1 MRFLFVLLIIA
12 NPLIATP
19 LRDIGS
25 DIAAAIRGGKAQ
37 EVAKWFN
44 SNVDLTVL
52 GKEEM
57 YSKAQ
62 AEQVLRDFFSKY
74 PPLSFELSHKAN
86 NPASTQYGI
95 GSYKTTNNAKF
106 KVYFVIKKI
115 GNQQFIQQLSIE
127 NER

>member
-1 MRFLFVLLIIA
+1 MRLIFVLILFA
-12 NPLIATP
+12 ETVKAMSLG
-19 LRDIGS
+19 DIGGE
-25 DIAAAIRGGKAQ
+25 IAAAIRGGKAQ
-37 EVAKWFN
+37 EVTKWFSN
-44 SNVDLTVL
+44 NVDLTVL

-62 AEQVLRDFFSKY
+62 AEQVLRDFFGKY

-86 NPASTQYGI
+86 NQASAQYGI
-95 GSYKTTNNAKF
+95 GTYKSTNAAKF
-106 KVYFVIKKI
+106 RVYFLIKKI

>member
-1 MRFLFVLLIIA
+1 MRFIFILF
-12 NPLIATP
+12 LIAQTVTAAP
-19 LRDIGS
+19 YGDIGG

-37 EVAKWFN
+37 EVARWFSN
-44 SNVDLTVL
+44 NVDLTVL

-62 AEQVLRDFFSKY
+62 AEQVLRDFFVKY
-74 PPLSFELSHKAN
+74 PPLSFDLSHKAT
-86 NPASTQYGI
+86 NPAAAQYGI
-95 GSYKTTNNAKF
+95 GTYKSTNRSKF
-106 KVYFVIKKI
+106 RVYFLIKKI

>member
-1 MRFLFVLLIIA
+1 MRLIFVLILFA
-12 NPLIATP
+12 ETA
-19 LRDIGS
+19 RAMSFGDIGGE
-25 DIAAAIRGGKAQ
+25 IAAAIRGGKAQ
-37 EVAKWFN
+37 EVTKWFSN
-44 SNVDLTVL
+44 NVDLTVL

-86 NPASTQYGI
+86 NLASAQYGI
-95 GSYKTTNNAKF
+95 GTYKSTNASKF
-106 KVYFVIKKI
+106 RVYFLIKKI

>member
-1 MRFLFVLLIIA
+1 MRFIFVLF
-12 NPLIATP
+12 LIASTVKAAS
-19 LRDIGS
+19 LGDIGGE
-25 DIAAAIRGGKAQ
+25 IAAAIRGGKAQ
-37 EVAKWFN
+37 EVAKWFSN
-44 SNVDLTVL
+44 NVDLTVL

-62 AEQVLRDFFSKY
+62 AEQVLRDFFVKY

-86 NPASTQYGI
+86 NPASAQYGI
-95 GSYKTTNNAKF
+95 GSYKSINRSKF
-106 KVYFVIKKI
+106 RVYFLIKKI

>member
-1 MRFLFVLLIIA
+1 MRLIFVLILFA
-12 NPLIATP
+12 ETAKAMTFG
-19 LRDIGS
+19 DISGE
-25 DIAAAIRGGKAQ
+25 IAAAIRGGKAQ
-37 EVAKWFN
+37 EVARWFSN
-44 SNVDLTVL
+44 NVDLTVL

-62 AEQVLRDFFSKY
+62 AEQVLRDFFIKY

-86 NPASTQYGI
+86 NPAAAQYGI
-95 GSYKTTNNAKF
+95 GTYKSTNKSKF
-106 KVYFVIKKI
+106 RVYYLIKKI